1 MVAAVR
7 AYLQCG
13 MRAISLPLSRRLVPV
28 LVLCAALPAL
38 AQTGAAKVAP
48 AESAPLPASETRAIE
63 RITHEDALSRID
75 EVRVGGETRS
85 IDVKPKNGASGY
97 EIKPLSGADTAAE
110 GQGNTGRSRWRILS
124 F

>member
-1 MVAAVR
+1 
-7 AYLQCG
+7 
-13 MRAISLPLSRRLVPV
+13 MRAISFPLPRRLLPV
-28 LVLCAALPAL
+28 LALCAALPAL
-38 AQTGAAKVAP
+38 AQTGSTNKVTP
-48 AESAPLPASETRAIE
+48 AESAPLPASETRAVE

-85 IDVKPKNGASGY
+85 IDVKPKNGAAGY
-97 EIKPLSGADTAAE
+97 EIKPLSGADNPTE

>member
-1 MVAAVR
+1 
-7 AYLQCG
+7 
-13 MRAISLPLSRRLVPV
+13 MRATTLPLSRRLLPV
-28 LVLCAALPAL
+28 LVFCAALPAL

-48 AESAPLPASETRAIE
+48 AESVPLPASETKAIE

-85 IDVKPKNGASGY
+85 IDVKPKNGSAGY
-97 EIKPLSGADTAAE
+97 EIKPLSGADNLTE